1 MQALVVNSD
10 QRTFQALPPPRP
22 APTCGKLVVG
32 VVLALSP
39 ATRQIVSNVTG
50 VLVQAAHPKRIILFG
65 SRARGEAASDSD
77 FDIMVVEE
85 IPANRFAEIVR
96 LNRLLRSFDMAI
108 DLLVVS
114 DENFQYW
121 RDTPGNVYYEAA
133 TWAAETTCCLL
144 QQTTITTVGNRAR
157 EGTHRA
163 VRCRVSESAR
173 SPDREDGLPVASTGV
188 QTASC

>member
-1 MQALVVNSD
+1 M
-10 QRTFQALPPPRP
+10 
-22 APTCGKLVVG
+22 
-32 VVLALSP
+32 LALSP

-65 SRARGEAASDSD
+65 SRAGGEAASDSD

-85 IPANRFAEIVR
+85 KPANRFAEIVR

-133 TWAAETTCCLL
+133 TEGQVLYEAA
-144 QQTTITTVGNRAR
+144 
-157 EGTHRA
+157 
-163 VRCRVSESAR
+163 
-173 SPDREDGLPVASTGV
+173 
-188 QTASC
+188 